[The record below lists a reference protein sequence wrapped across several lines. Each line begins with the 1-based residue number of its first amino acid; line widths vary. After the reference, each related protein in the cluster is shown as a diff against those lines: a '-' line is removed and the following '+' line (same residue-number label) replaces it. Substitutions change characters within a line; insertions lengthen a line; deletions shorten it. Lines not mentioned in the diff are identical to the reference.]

1 MNFNTLEY
9 CTSNDWMQ
17 DGSTFELKLPN
28 YCYDLAIVLS
38 KYVIVK
44 IVFNDRASII
54 VEELTRYALPL
65 HERTARISNLSRPIS
80 FYPPIL
86 SDIRHR
92 IQMRDFASN
101 LLPVHFLVRETR
113 MLESYLLIYSN
124 SFFLFD
130 ESRPN
135 LIAPLQ

>member
-65 HERTARISNLSRPIS
+65 HERTAE
-80 FYPPIL
+80 F
-86 SDIRHR
+86 
-92 IQMRDFASN
+92 Q
-101 LLPVHFLVRETR
+101 
-113 MLESYLLIYSN
+113 IYRAQ
-124 SFFLFD
+124 FLFIPQSYPTFD
-130 ESRPN
+130 TEYR
-135 LIAPLQ
+135 